1 MRMSQPPGGATQI
14 IKGVDRFRRNV
25 FGTQEELFRELG
37 KGQSPLALFITCS
50 DSRINPNLLT
60 QTDPGE
66 LFILRNAGNLVPPS
80 TAACGGE
87 EATIEYA
94 LVQLKIRDIIVC
106 GHSQCG
112 AMYGLLHP
120 EALAPMPRT
129 NDWLH
134 FARDLLPDLPAKDS
148 VPPAEL
154 LDIAIERNV
163 LLQIAHMKTHPPV
176 AKGLA
181 EGNLRLHAWV
191 YHFETGDVVAHDPNK
206 GRFVPLAEAAHQ
218 QFVKEATAEARPHG
232 VWDSTI

>member
-1 MRMSQPPGGATQI
+1 MSQLPGGATQI
-14 IKGVDRFRRNV
+14 IKGVDKFRRKV

-80 TAACGGE
+80 GSACGGE

-106 GHSQCG
+106 GHSHCG
-112 AMYGLLHP
+112 AMNGLLNP
-120 EALAPMPRT
+120 EALTKMPRT
-129 NDWLH
+129 NEWLGY
-134 FARDLLPDLPAKDS
+134 ARAILPELPPTDS
-148 VPPAEL
+148 VPPEEL

-176 AKGLA
+176 AQALA
-181 EGNLRLHAWV
+181 EGRLRLHAWV
-191 YHFETGDVVAHDPNK
+191 YRFESGEVVAHDPNK
-206 GRFVPLAEAAHQ
+206 GRFIPLAEAAHQ
-218 QFVKEATAEARPHG
+218 QFVKDAATPAAQVGE
-232 VWDSTI
+232 WDDTI

>member
-1 MRMSQPPGGATQI
+1 MSQLPGGATQL
-14 IKGVDRFRRNV
+14 IKGVDKFRRSV
-25 FGTQEELFRELG
+25 FGTQEKLFRELG

-66 LFILRNAGNLVPPS
+66 LFILRNAGNLVPP
-80 TAACGGE
+80 TGAACGGE

-112 AMYGLLHP
+112 AMNGLLNP
-120 EALAPMPRT
+120 QALEKMPRT
-129 NDWLH
+129 NEWLR
-134 FARDLLPDLPAKDS
+134 FARDILPALPPNET
-148 VPPAEL
+148 VPAEEL

-163 LLQIAHMKTHPPV
+163 LLQIDHMKTHPPV
-176 AKGLA
+176 ATALA
-181 EGNLRLHAWV
+181 EGKLRLHAWV
-191 YHFETGDVVAHDPNK
+191 YHFETGEVVAHDPNK

-218 QFVKEATAEARPHG
+218 QFVKEVPAATERTG
-232 VWDSTI
+232 EWDATI